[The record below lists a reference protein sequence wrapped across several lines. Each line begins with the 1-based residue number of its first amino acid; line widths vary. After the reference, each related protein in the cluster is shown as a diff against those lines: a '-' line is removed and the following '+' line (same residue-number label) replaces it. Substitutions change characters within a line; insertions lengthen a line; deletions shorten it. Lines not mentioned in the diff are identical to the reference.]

1 MSTIILMSND
11 LNLQQMI
18 NAFDEL
24 DFEKRTTSNL
34 ENARNKQ
41 QMTAYINSLDYSL
54 RRLLI
59 LQESVNE
66 IVEQKQS
73 DLIKQEHIQ
82 TYKTKIINLSRQ
94 YNISYQDVI
103 NIMVQLAK

>member
-1 MSTIILMSND
+1 MSND
-11 LNLQQMI
+11 LNLQQMM

-24 DFEKRTTSNL
+24 DFEQRTTSNL

-73 DLIKQEHIQ
+73 DLVKQEHIQ

-103 NIMVQLAK
+103 NIMVQLSQ

>member
-1 MSTIILMSND
+1 MSND
-11 LNLQQMI
+11 LNLQQMM

-24 DFEKRTTSNL
+24 DFEQRTTSNL

-73 DLIKQEHIQ
+73 DLVKQEHIQ

-103 NIMVQLAK
+103 NIMVQMSQ

>member
-1 MSTIILMSND
+1 MSND
-11 LNLQQMI
+11 LNLQQMM

-24 DFEKRTTSNL
+24 DFEQRTTSNL

-41 QMTAYINSLDYSL
+41 QMSAYINSLDYSL

-73 DLIKQEHIQ
+73 DLVKQEHIQ

-103 NIMVQLAK
+103 NIMVQLSQ

>member
-1 MSTIILMSND
+1 MSND
-11 LNLQQMI
+11 LNLQQMM

-24 DFEKRTTSNL
+24 DFEQRTTSNL

-41 QMTAYINSLDYSL
+41 QMSAYINSLDYSL
-54 RRLLI
+54 RRLMI

-73 DLIKQEHIQ
+73 DLVKQEYIQ

-103 NIMVQLAK
+103 NIMVQLSQ

>member
-1 MSTIILMSND
+1 MSED
-11 LNLQQMI
+11 LNLQKMMD
-18 NAFDEL
+18 AFDEL
-24 DFEKRTTSNL
+24 DFEQRTTTNL

-41 QMTAYINSLDYSL
+41 QMTAYIDSLDFSL

-59 LQESVNE
+59 LQDTVNT
-66 IVEQKQS
+66 IVEQKQVN
-73 DLIKQEHIQ
+73 LLKQEHIQ

-103 NIMVQLAK
+103 NIMVQISH

>member
-1 MSTIILMSND
+1 MSND
-11 LNLQQMI
+11 LNLQQMM

-24 DFEKRTTSNL
+24 DFEQRTTSNL

-41 QMTAYINSLDYSL
+41 QMSAYINSLDYSL

-73 DLIKQEHIQ
+73 NLVKQEYIQ

-103 NIMVQLAK
+103 NIMVQLSQ

>member
-1 MSTIILMSND
+1 MSND
-11 LNLQQMI
+11 LNLQQMM

-24 DFEKRTTSNL
+24 DFEQRTTSNL

-59 LQESVNE
+59 LQESVNA
-66 IVEQKQS
+66 IVEQKQA

-103 NIMVQLAK
+103 NIMAQLSHQ